1 MAVFLILMT
10 EDIADRIIFYK
21 SCYKMVLSIGIP
33 GIQSSDLCV
42 ELRYISKRWNCLFL
56 H

>member
-1 MAVFLILMT
+1 MMKLIGSPYGCIPY

-33 GIQSSDLCV
+33 GIQSSDL
-42 ELRYISKRWNCLFL
+42 
-56 H
+56 